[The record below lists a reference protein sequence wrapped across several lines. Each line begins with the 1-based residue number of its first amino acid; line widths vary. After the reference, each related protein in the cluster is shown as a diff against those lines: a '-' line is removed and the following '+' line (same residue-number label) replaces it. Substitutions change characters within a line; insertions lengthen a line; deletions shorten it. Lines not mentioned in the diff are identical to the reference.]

1 LSESGRADHQGPL
14 LLLRL
19 VREGLIVVLGA
30 ALIAFLLKV
39 LVAQAFFI
47 PSASMTPQ
55 LRISDRVLVSKV
67 SYRLHA
73 PRRGD
78 IVVFD
83 CPPAECGEDGDGDGG
98 GGVSGVLRS
107 IGQGVGVVQPST
119 QEFIKRVVALPG
131 ETVEARDGQVYV
143 NGKRL
148 MEPYLPAGTI
158 TAGLGPVTVPDDELF
173 VMGDN
178 RGNSSDS
185 RVFGPVQRSSVVGR
199 AVARV
204 WPPSRA
210 SYL

>member
-1 LSESGRADHQGPL
+1 M
-14 LLLRL
+14 
-19 VREGLIVVLGA
+19 VREGLIVIVGA

-47 PSASMTPQ
+47 PSESMTPQ
-55 LRISDRVLVSKV
+55 LLVSDRVLVSKL
-67 SYRLHA
+67 SYRLHE

-83 CPPAECGEDGDGDGG
+83 CPPDECGEDSGG
-98 GGVSGVLRS
+98 GGGLR
-107 IGQGVGVVQPST
+107 GVVRSLGEGMGVIQPST
-119 QEFIKRVVALPG
+119 EEFIKRVVGLPG
-131 ETVEARDGQVYV
+131 ETVEGRDGQVYV

-148 MEPYLPAGTI
+148 IEPYLPPGTV
-158 TAGLGPVTVPDDELF
+158 TSNLPPATVPPGELF

-185 RVFGPVQRSSVVGR
+185 RVFGPVRRASVVGR
-199 AVARV
+199 AVLKV
-204 WPPSRA
+204 WPPSHA

>member
-1 LSESGRADHQGPL
+1 MSESGRKDRTGPL
-14 LLLRL
+14 LLLRWA
-19 VREGLIVVLGA
+19 REGLIVIVGA
-30 ALIAFLLKV
+30 TLIAFFLKV

-55 LRISDRVLVSKV
+55 LRVADRVLVSKI
-67 SYRLHA
+67 SYRLHE

-83 CPPAECGEDGDGDGG
+83 CPPVECGTDDPDGS
-98 GGVSGVLRS
+98 GGVGGILRS
-107 IGQGVGVVQPST
+107 FGEGVGMIQPST
-119 QEFIKRVVALPG
+119 QEFIKRVVGLPG
-131 ETVEARDGQVYV
+131 ERVEAREGHVFV

-148 MEPYLPAGTI
+148 IEPYLPPGTL
-158 TAGLGPVTVPDDELF
+158 TANLTPTTVPPGELY

-185 RVFGPVQRSSVVGR
+185 RVFGPVARSSVVGR
-199 AVARV
+199 AVV
-204 WPPSRA
+204 KLWPPARA

>member
-1 LSESGRADHQGPL
+1 MSDSGRAGHSGPL

-19 VREGLIVVLGA
+19 VREGLIVIVGA

-55 LRISDRVLVSKV
+55 LLVSDRVLVSKI
-67 SYRLHA
+67 SYRLHQ

-83 CPPAECGEDGDGDGG
+83 CPPAECGEDPEES
-98 GGVSGVLRS
+98 GGVGGVVRS
-107 IGQGVGVVQPST
+107 FGEGVGVIQPST
-119 QEFIKRVVALPG
+119 QEFIKRVVGLPG
-131 ETVEARDGQVYV
+131 ETVESRDGQVYV

-148 MEPYLPAGTI
+148 IEPYLPTGTV
-158 TAGLGPVTVPDDELF
+158 TAGLAPLTVPEGALF

-185 RVFGPVQRSSVVGR
+185 RLFGPVRRSSVVGR
-199 AVARV
+199 AVAKV
-204 WPPSRA
+204 WPPARA

>member
-1 LSESGRADHQGPL
+1 MSDSGRAGHSGPL

-19 VREGLIVVLGA
+19 VREGLIVIAGA

-55 LRISDRVLVSKV
+55 LLVSDRVLVSKI
-67 SYRLHA
+67 SYRLHQ

-83 CPPAECGEDGDGDGG
+83 CPPAECGEDPEER
-98 GGVSGVLRS
+98 GGVGGVVRS
-107 IGQGVGVVQPST
+107 FGEGVGVIQPST
-119 QEFIKRVVALPG
+119 QEFIKRVVGLPG
-131 ETVEARDGQVYV
+131 ETVESRDGQVYV

-148 MEPYLPAGTI
+148 IEPYLPTGTV
-158 TAGLGPVTVPDDELF
+158 TAGLAPVTVPEGALF

-178 RGNSSDS
+178 RGSSSDS
-185 RVFGPVQRSSVVGR
+185 RVFGPVRRSSVVGR
-199 AVARV
+199 AVAKV
-204 WPPSRA
+204 WPPARA

>member
-1 LSESGRADHQGPL
+1 MSDSRRADHNGPL
-14 LLLRL
+14 LLLRFL
-19 VREGLIVVLGA
+19 REALIVVVGA
-30 ALIAFLLKV
+30 ALIAFILKV

-55 LRISDRVLVSKV
+55 LLVSDRVLVSKI
-67 SYRLHA
+67 SYRLHE

-83 CPPAECGEDGDGDGG
+83 CPGAECGEVEDEGDV
-98 GGVSGVLRS
+98 GGVAGVVRS
-107 IGQGVGVVQPST
+107 FGEGVGVIQPST

-131 ETVEARDGQVYV
+131 ETVESRDGQVYV

-148 MEPYLPAGTI
+148 IEPYLPPSTV
-158 TAGLGPVTVPDDELF
+158 TANLAPTTVPEGELF

-185 RVFGPVQRSSVVGR
+185 RVFGPVRRASVVGR
-199 AVARV
+199 AVLKV
-204 WPPSRA
+204 WPPGRA
-210 SYL
+210 SFL